1 MLGRVLAGC
10 LKERASMGA
19 FFERQCMEPREYSI
33 KLLPLLLFCDEPDTK
48 DEPSLGL
55 VRLVLQQHMKRCLGS
70 TEHTGCQG

>member
-1 MLGRVLAGC
+1 M
-10 LKERASMGA
+10 K
-19 FFERQCMEPREYSI
+19 PREVSI

-70 TEHTGCQG
+70 TEHTGCWG